1 MPQLDW
7 ILILEYA
14 LYVYFVLDILVV
26 LFLRLGLKEKRNYKL
41 QREVDGV
48 SLVICFKN
56 EAENIKKYA
65 DRWFR
70 QFGVRNWELIL
81 VNDGSTDES
90 LTILNEKLKDVNVD
104 YTIINVN
111 PEEKKGQGKK
121 FALLQGVKASK
132 YENLVF
138 TDADCQPASS
148 YWMKKVSD
156 LLGRNDLVIGISP
169 YRFNKG
175 FLNAWICFEAMYT
188 ILQYVG
194 LAGWKRPYMGVGR
207 NLAMKKE
214 LFLKY
219 NDFESHYHIPSGDDD
234 IVVNKIV
241 RSGVKPRIAFD
252 REAFTYAE
260 PVKSFGTY
268 WKQKSRHNRSGV
280 AYNWV
285 DVLILGMIFYIPIIF
300 YSLLGLA
307 IYFKLDLFKCLG
319 LLLVKEVIQFFIF
332 KSMNYFNWGKKN
344 WTLSNLFRVLSLL
357 LQLLTL
363 MKNVVSP
370 SKKWK

>member
-1 MPQLDW
+1 M
-7 ILILEYA
+7 
-14 LYVYFVLDILVV
+14 
-26 LFLRLGLKEKRNYKL
+26 GLKEKRNYKI
-41 QREVDGV
+41 QCEIDGV

-81 VNDGSTDES
+81 VNDGSTDDS
-90 LTILNEKLKDVNVD
+90 LFILKEKLKDVNVD
-104 YTIINVN
+104 YRIVQVDQ
-111 PEEKKGQGKK
+111 EAKKGQGKK

-132 YENLVF
+132 YDNLVF

-169 YRFNKG
+169 YKYKKG

-260 PVKSFGTY
+260 PVKSFGAY

-280 AYNWV
+280 AYNWL
-285 DVLILGMIFYIPIIF
+285 DVIILGVIYYVPVIF

-307 IYFKLDLFKCLG
+307 IYFGLDLFHC
-319 LLLVKEVIQFFIF
+319 LLLLLIKELVQFSIF
-332 KSMNYFNWGKKN
+332 RSMNYFNWEKKN
-344 WTLSNLFRVLSLL
+344 WTLSNLYRVLSLL

-370 SKKWK
+370 SKRWK